1 MIGFKRNPTHLPQLN
16 LTRRK
21 SMSKFFVA
29 FPALA
34 LMVALSANALAEN
47 GSVSQQSLQ
56 AMGLSSIQVMS
67 DEVAMTIRGKGFQGG
82 GYSPPAPPAGAEKPW
97 TIAFG
102 VSYAHVG
109 NVGFDG
115 WEVSGTGAGSVDGF
129 IAEGKYMA
137 QGEHYSQAGKT
148 FTKSKELQVK
158 GAPAT
163 LEITTKSI
171 HVFAGGFA
179 TSSSL

>member
-1 MIGFKRNPTHLPQLN
+1 ML
-16 LTRRK
+16 
-21 SMSKFFVA
+21 KFFAVL
-29 FPALA
+29 PALA
-34 LMVALSANALAEN
+34 LMVALSSNAIAEN
-47 GSVSQQSLQ
+47 GSVNEQSLQ
-56 AMGLSSIQVMS
+56 AMGLGGIQIMS

-82 GYSPPAPPAGAEKPW
+82 GYHPPAPTGSEKPW

-129 IAEGKYMA
+129 VAEGKYMA
-137 QGEHYSQAGKT
+137 AGEHFSEAGKSY
-148 FTKSKELQVK
+148 TKTTELQVK

-163 LEITTKSI
+163 LEIKTRSI
-171 HVFAGGFA
+171 RVFAGGFA